1 MAARWKAIKLAFAN
15 STRWRI
21 ASHLDVT
28 PDAFFGSERHEA
40 APSYLWVQRLDGGSA
55 TAGMLA
61 AGIQS
66 DAGRGYAAGPNFV
79 RLIVMQRQHD
89 FDVLLSRL
97 VVLTRD

>member
-1 MAARWKAIKLAFAN
+1 MRAA
-15 STRWRI
+15 
-21 ASHLDVT
+21 H
-28 PDAFFGSERHEA
+28 GRHEA

-79 RLIVMQRQHD
+79 RLIVMQRQRD